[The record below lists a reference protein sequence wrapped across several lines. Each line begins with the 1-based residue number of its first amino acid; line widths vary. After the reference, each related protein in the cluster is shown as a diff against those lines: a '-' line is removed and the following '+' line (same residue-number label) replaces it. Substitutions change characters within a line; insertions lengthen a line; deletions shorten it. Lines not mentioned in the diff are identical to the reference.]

1 MTTKHTPGPWHVRY
15 DTNSALEEHSP
26 PMVSSISGNVPV
38 CEIYSVAAYHANA
51 HLIAAAPDMLEAL
64 EECVEAFAA
73 LGIDATLP
81 VLHARAAIAKAKG
94 TL

>member
-1 MTTKHTPGPWHVRY
+1 MTTWHTPGPWRVEVDNHGTIAVMWSHGY
-15 DTNSALEEHSP
+15 VVDD
-26 PMVSSISGNVPV
+26 
-38 CEIYSVAAYHANA
+38 VACGEVGEPRSMADA

-81 VLHARAAIAKAKG
+81 VLHARAAIAKSKG
-94 TL
+94 TP